1 MGKLHLGAK
10 NVGVS
15 LLYLDIIVYA
25 SPGVKLA
32 RKPLELME

>member
-1 MGKLHLGAK
+1 MDLGAK
-10 NVGVS
+10 NVGAS
-15 LLYLDIIVYA
+15 SLYLDIIVYA